1 MRILVFGA
9 GVIGSVYAEMLLR
22 AGHEVVLLARGR
34 RLSELRSHGLVLED
48 GWSGTRT
55 TRPVEVT
62 GDATSGGPFD
72 LVLVSVRA
80 GQLEAVLPGLAAMN
94 DGSDV
99 LFFGNTAGR
108 DDQLVAMLGERAV
121 FGFPAVGGVR
131 DGPTIR
137 YVLIS
142 QQSTMVGEANGTSTA
157 RVHLLRRLLE
167 KAGFP
172 TKISTD
178 IQAWLLA
185 HAAFVVPV
193 AFALY
198 RTGISPAQLADDP
211 DTLRT
216 MVLATRG
223 AFLALRAAGN
233 TEIPMNL
240 QMLYLRLPAAFA
252 ARYWRRVMAGPRG
265 ELWFAAH
272 CRAAPEEMRA
282 LAAAL
287 VAALD
292 AAGHVNPEL
301 ARLLGAPTEPPM
313 VPG

>member
-1 MRILVFGA
+1 MALARTPSTDHRATVGILVFGA
-9 GVIGSVYAEMLLR
+9 GVIGSVYADMLLR
-22 AGHEVVLLARGR
+22 AGHTVVLLARGR
-34 RLSELRSHGLVLED
+34 RLTELRSHGLVLED

-99 LFFGNTAGR
+99 RFFGNTAGR
-108 DDQLVAMLGERAV
+108 DDQLVAMLGERAM

-157 RVHLLRRLLE
+157 RVHVLRGLLE
-167 KAGFP
+167 KVGFP

-185 HAAFVVPV
+185 HAAF
-193 AFALY
+193 
-198 RTGISPAQLADDP
+198 DDP

-216 MVLATRG
+216 MVLTDDPRRIPRLTRRREHRDSDEP
-223 AFLALRAAGN
+223 ADALPSPARRFRGPLLAAGAGRSAGR
-233 TEIPMNL
+233 TVVRRP
-240 QMLYLRLPAAFA
+240 LPRSAGRD
-252 ARYWRRVMAGPRG
+252 ARTGRRARSGVGRSRG
-265 ELWFAAH
+265 
-272 CRAAPEEMRA
+272 
-282 LAAAL
+282 
-287 VAALD
+287 
-292 AAGHVNPEL
+292 
-301 ARLLGAPTEPPM
+301 TSPPSSHAC
-313 VPG
+313 